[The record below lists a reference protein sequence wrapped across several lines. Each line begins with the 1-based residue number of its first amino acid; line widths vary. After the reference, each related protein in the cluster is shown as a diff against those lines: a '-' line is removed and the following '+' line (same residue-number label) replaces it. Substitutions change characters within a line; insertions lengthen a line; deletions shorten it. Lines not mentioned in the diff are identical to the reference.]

1 MEEQS
6 RAVENPVPIPDDEL
20 HLLLGE
26 QEDDVTTYRRREA
39 AWISIA
45 VHGVFILLLLFLPK
59 WIPTG
64 VVITPAREVSNP
76 IFISSSEAP
85 KIKPPKSNVV
95 SDQDRRAQTPVPD
108 KDTLRKLLDARRAGQ
123 PKPPTPPPQ
132 PQQAPPQQQQAQQAV
147 QAPPQQGASAQP
159 TPPPQATQQAQL
171 QAPQPKQNPFSVGSA
186 SSSVEQAIHS
196 AANNPRGTTTYGSS
210 GDYGSGIHP
219 RVDTRGNMEIL
230 SDTRGVDFGPY
241 MKRLHVTVQEH
252 WDPLI
257 PEVALPPM
265 MKKGMVVVEF
275 AILKDGTIKA
285 MSLVKSSGDTALDR
299 AAWGA
304 LTSATPLPKLPVEF
318 SGDYLLIRA
327 AFFYNPDKH
336 DFE

>member
-1 MEEQS
+1 M
-6 RAVENPVPIPDDEL
+6 ENPVPIPDDEL

-26 QEDDVTTYRRREA
+26 QEDDVTRYRKREA

-45 VHGVFILLLLFLPK
+45 VHGVFIILLLFMPRWLPRSL
-59 WIPTG
+59 
-64 VVITPAREVSNP
+64 VITPATMKNNDIVVLESDP
-76 IFISSSEAP
+76 TL
-85 KIKPPKSNVV
+85 KQKPLKSNVV
-95 SDQDRRAQTPVPD
+95 SDQDRRAQTPVPE
-108 KDTLRKLLDARRAGQ
+108 KETLRKLLDARRAGQ

-147 QAPPQQGASAQP
+147 QAPPQQGATAQP
-159 TPPPQATQQAQL
+159 TPPQTTQQAQL

-186 SSSVEQAIHS
+186 STSVEQAIHS
-196 AANNPRGTTTYGSS
+196 AANNPHSATYGSS

-219 RVDTRGNMEIL
+219 RVPTRGNMEIL
-230 SDTRGVDFGPY
+230 SDTLGVDFGPY

-265 MKKGMVVVEF
+265 MKKGVVVIEF
-275 AILKDGTIKA
+275 AIQKDGSVKA

-304 LTSATPLPKLPVEF
+304 LTSASPLPKLPVEF

>member
-1 MEEQS
+1 VAEERS

-20 HLLLGE
+20 HLLLGD

-39 AWISIA
+39 AWISLAFHA
-45 VHGVFILLLLFLPK
+45 VVILALIFMPKWLPK
-59 WIPTG
+59 G
-64 VVITPAREVSNP
+64 VVIIPSRVDNSP
-76 IFISSSEAP
+76 IYIQSSEAP
-85 KIKPPKSNVV
+85 KERPQRSNIV
-95 SDQDRRAQTPVPD
+95 SDQDRKAQTPVPD
-108 KDTLRKLLDARRAGQ
+108 KETLRKILDARRAGA

-132 PQQAPPQQQQAQQAV
+132 PQAAPQQQAQQAM
-147 QAPPQQGASAQP
+147 QAPPQQGVQVPPQP
-159 TPPPQATQQAQL
+159 TPPPTQQAQL

-186 SSSVEQAIHS
+186 SSSVDQAIHA
-196 AANNPRGTTTYGSS
+196 AANNPRGATYSSS
-210 GDYGSGIHP
+210 GDYGSGLHP

-265 MKKGMVVVEF
+265 MKKGVVVVEF

-285 MSLVKSSGDTALDR
+285 MSLVKGSGDVALDR

-304 LTSATPLPKLPVEF
+304 LTSATPLPKLPIEF